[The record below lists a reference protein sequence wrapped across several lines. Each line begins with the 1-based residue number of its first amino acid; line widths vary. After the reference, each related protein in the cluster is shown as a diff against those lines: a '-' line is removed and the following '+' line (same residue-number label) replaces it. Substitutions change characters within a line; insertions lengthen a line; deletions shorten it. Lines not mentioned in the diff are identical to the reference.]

1 MKLKEIV
8 DIFSGIYAK
17 DIPNGEV
24 ACLQVKDLLVP
35 SPETV
40 SSRTERTKKTD
51 GYLLKRGDVLF
62 AGKGTTYLCKLFE
75 WDFPAV
81 PSTTLYSM
89 RLKSDLV
96 TPEYLCWY
104 LNHPSIVATVKTSQ
118 VGSATPLV
126 RKPTLESLEIIVPSR
141 EKQRLVV
148 ELAALQ
154 KHESEILN
162 AIAEKRMQLINQ
174 ILING
179 LK

>member
-1 MKLKEIV
+1 MKLKEIA

-104 LNHPSIVATVKTSQ
+104 LNHPSIVATVKASQ

-126 RKPTLESLEIIVPSR
+126 RKPTLEGLEIIVPSR
-141 EKQRLVV
+141 KKQRLVV

>member
-1 MKLKEIV
+1 MKLKDIV
-8 DIFSGIYAK
+8 EIFSGIYAK
-17 DIPNGEV
+17 DLPGGEI
-24 ACLQVKDLLVP
+24 ACLQVKDLLVS
-35 SPETV
+35 SPEAMA
-40 SSRTERTKKTD
+40 SRIECTKKTD
-51 GYLLKRGDVLF
+51 GYLLKRGDLLF

-89 RLKSDLV
+89 RLKSDKV

-104 LNHPSIVATVKTSQ
+104 LNHPSIVAAVKAAQ
-118 VGSATPLV
+118 VGSGTPLI
-126 RKPTLESLEIIVPSR
+126 RKPTLENLEIIVPSR